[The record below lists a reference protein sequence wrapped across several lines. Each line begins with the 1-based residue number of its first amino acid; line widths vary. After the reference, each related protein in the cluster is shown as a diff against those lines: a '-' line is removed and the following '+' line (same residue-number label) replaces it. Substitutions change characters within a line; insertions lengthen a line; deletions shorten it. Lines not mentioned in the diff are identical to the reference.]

1 MAAND
6 SRAIPIRGYKY
17 SRVVTFV
24 KLDGTVVS
32 AALTGLA
39 AKTIA
44 PDGTTTALTAPTEI
58 GSGQGSALIELTA
71 AQSDIQSSNIVATCS
86 NTDAVAVVLPFD
98 PVHLLASRSGTV
110 TAGTTTTATLATLP
124 AAVATNQLRGT
135 LLAFTN
141 GPAAGEVREIASNT
155 SGTTPVVTVEAAYSG
170 APASGNGYIQGQIS
184 AFELDAAVTTD
195 IAGAVLNAVLASYTQ
210 AGSVG
215 ERLGRIPN
223 AAAGAN
229 GGLPTVDANAR
240 VSANV
245 TAMAAN
251 TVNASAL
258 ATDAVTEIQ
267 TGLATAA
274 ALSTVA
280 GYVDTEVAAIL
291 AAVDTEVAA
300 IKAKT
305 DSLTFTKA
313 LELDVN
319 IQSVNDVT
327 VVGNGAGT
335 PWGP

>member
-1 MAAND
+1 MPAND
-6 SRAIPIRGYKY
+6 ARAIPIRGYKY

-24 KLDGTVVS
+24 NLSGARIT

-39 AKTIA
+39 ATLIA
-44 PDGTTTALTAPTEI
+44 SDGTTTTLTAPTEI
-58 GSGQGSALIELTA
+58 GTGEGCARVELTA
-71 AQSDIQSSNIVATCS
+71 SQADMLSGNLVVTCT
-86 NTDAVAVVLPFD
+86 NTDAIAVVLPFD
-98 PVHLLASRSGTV
+98 PERLLSSRSGTV

-124 AAVATNQLRGT
+124 AAVATDQLRGT

-141 GPAAGEVREIASNT
+141 GAAAGEVRKIVSNT
-155 SGTTPVVTVEAAYSG
+155 SGTTPVVTVEAAFSG
-170 APASGNGYIQGQIS
+170 APASGNAYIQGQIT
-184 AFELDAAVTTD
+184 AFELDAAVTAD
-195 IAGAVLNAVLASYTQ
+195 IAGGVLNALLANYTVP
-210 AGSVG
+210 GSVG

-267 TGLATAA
+267 AGLATAA